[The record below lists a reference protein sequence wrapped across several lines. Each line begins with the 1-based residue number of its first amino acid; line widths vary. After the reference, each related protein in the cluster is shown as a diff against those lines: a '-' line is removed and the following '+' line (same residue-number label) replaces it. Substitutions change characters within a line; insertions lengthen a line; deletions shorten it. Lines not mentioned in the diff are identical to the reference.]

1 MVCWLADVLP
11 LTFWFPSAPDNPPTA
26 CVLTPMNSTIIIA
39 SWTAPDPPNG
49 IIANYTVKYRPVRA
63 VADYDP
69 SLFEGMTNTNT
80 GTNSAQLVAT
90 GLQEAVEYMFEISA
104 INQVGEG
111 PPLTCSQLT
120 NEDS

>member
-1 MVCWLADVLP
+1 M
-11 LTFWFPSAPDNPPTA
+11 
-26 CVLTPMNSTIIIA
+26 
-39 SWTAPDPPNG
+39 
-49 IIANYTVKYRPVRA
+49 
-63 VADYDP
+63 ADYDP

-80 GTNSAQLVAT
+80 GTNTAQLVAT

-111 PPLTCSQLT
+111 PPVTCSNLT